1 MRKMWAWQSKGWSE
15 LQMSNMQLLSSL
27 AILIIPWTARLTTEV
42 SGWYAYICQAFVPLM
57 HRKDNVN
64 HNHLCLHK
72 LVGDRSPNGCR
83 PIVDFV
89 TTSRRLVSNFNDDTK
104 FSRRQIGEWLA
115 IGLRL
120 VCNWSAT
127 DCRSKIWL
135 VIGCRWLSMVVGCHW
150 SATGCRYSV
159 TEALLVRVQY
169 STSSTYACYVWSADW
184 AEQ

>member
-1 MRKMWAWQSKGWSE
+1 
-15 LQMSNMQLLSSL
+15 
-27 AILIIPWTARLTTEV
+27 
-42 SGWYAYICQAFVPLM
+42 M

-64 HNHLCLHK
+64 HNHLCLHQ

-89 TTSRRLVSNFNDDTK
+89 TTSRRLVSNFNDDSK
-104 FSRRQIGEWLA
+104 FSRRPIGEWLA

-127 DCRSKIWL
+127 DCRSKIWS

-159 TEALLVRVQY
+159 TVALMVPIFVLLCTALNSYYKLTLFTPCSFLIIQLTASLHQWQKSRHIIK
-169 STSSTYACYVWSADW
+169 
-184 AEQ
+184 